1 MAPGKKIEWFV
12 VTAVSSLELI
22 PKAELPL
29 VLQLQADDGLSQR
42 APVLAY
48 DTQRGTFQKPEP
60 LEKVSTDKGVAEV
73 QQEPTEEHPFA
84 VDVDGVRP

>member
-1 MAPGKKIEWFV
+1 VIVLFKTNKQTNKQCSFHDGCLLRALYMASGKKIERFV

-48 DTQRGTFQKPEP
+48 DTQRGTFE
-60 LEKVSTDKGVAEV
+60 
-73 QQEPTEEHPFA
+73 
-84 VDVDGVRP
+84 